1 MYSDEDPKMDLFLS
15 TNKRW
20 KRMRNIINPT
30 FSPAKLKEVY
40 RILLIKKEIIKKANF
55 FVWKQLMPIMK
66 RTTDR
71 LIQELDKN
79 LDQDII
85 ISE

>member
-55 FVWKQLMPIMK
+55 FV
-66 RTTDR
+66 
-71 LIQELDKN
+71 
-79 LDQDII
+79 
-85 ISE
+85 